1 MGISNLEQIQLQPFW
16 SMIRVFFVGLC
27 LGKIEEKI
35 RGILAIITTQIIGE
49 MLHLSILGIHA
60 PLTMPKEETHK
71 LCLKFIDQEFWNEKE
86 G

>member
-1 MGISNLEQIQLQPFW
+1 
-16 SMIRVFFVGLC
+16 
-27 LGKIEEKI
+27 
-35 RGILAIITTQIIGE
+35 

-71 LCLKFIDQEFWNEKE
+71 LCLKFIDQIFWNEKE